1 MKESTGELSMVV
13 VTLLAIA
20 GIALAVRTLVPAMKK
35 YIYDKWDEIQTEVPA
50 ASGDKVQTKVPA
62 ASGDKVQ

>member
-20 GIALAVRTLVPAMKK
+20 LIAGVITILVPLAANYVNKTWSELTGTTTPPPDTS
-35 YIYDKWDEIQTEVPA
+35 YVEVVEERI
-50 ASGDKVQTKVPA
+50 DM
-62 ASGDKVQ
+62 

>member
-20 GIALAVRTLVPAMKK
+20 LIAGVVRFLVPKAQEYVSKS
-35 YIYDKWDEIQTEVPA
+35 WNNLTN
-50 ASGDKVQTKVPA
+50 
-62 ASGDKVQ
+62 

>member
-20 GIALAVRTLVPAMKK
+20 LIAGVVRFLVPMAQDFVS
-35 YIYDKWDEIQTEVPA
+35 DKWGSIAEEE
-50 ASGDKVQTKVPA
+50 
-62 ASGDKVQ
+62 

>member
-35 YIYDKWDEIQTEVPA
+35 YIYDKWDEVQTEVPA
-50 ASGDKVQTKVPA
+50 ASGDKVQ
-62 ASGDKVQ
+62 

>member
-20 GIALAVRTLVPAMKK
+20 LIAGIVRFLVPLAQQFVE
-35 YIYDKWDEIQTEVPA
+35 DKWGEITETDA
-50 ASGDKVQTKVPA
+50 RGTAGSQRNNGAQQQE
-62 ASGDKVQ
+62 G

>member
-20 GIALAVRTLVPAMKK
+20 LIAGIVRFLVPLAQNFIKQ
-35 YIYDKWDEIQTEVPA
+35 KWDNITTSYVEIVDNVDYDIA
-50 ASGDKVQTKVPA
+50 M
-62 ASGDKVQ
+62 

>member
-20 GIALAVRTLVPAMKK
+20 LIAGVVRFLVPMAQDFVQNQWGEIAGEKK
-35 YIYDKWDEIQTEVPA
+35 
-50 ASGDKVQTKVPA
+50 
-62 ASGDKVQ
+62 